1 MTFIEAVE
9 FMHEKLETYRAVA
22 AYLGMTE
29 NHLNALKMGRKKL
42 PKKTEEYVILKAK
55 ALRRG

>member
-1 MTFIEAVE
+1 MDFKQAVD
-9 FMHEKLETYRAVA
+9 FLHTKLGSYRKVAIYLDMAETHLYALRTGRA
-22 AYLGMTE
+22 
-29 NHLNALKMGRKKL
+29 NL